1 MRKVTVT
8 AVILVAMTKKI
19 KHENQHAACLILF
32 VSYKSLG
39 YGHIFVDVIKSEFIY
54 KP

>member
-19 KHENQHAACLILF
+19 KHENQHAACFILF